1 MRQIS
6 ELDPNSSAA
15 CVPFNAAP
23 IAASSLNLQ
32 RAKRRRSGTVIQVR
46 QAAEHN
52 GNGKAHP
59 NNDNYRANSIDN
71 ETAEGDDICPT
82 LVEEPSQT
90 DDEGEQRAPGAFG
103 AQKRRRKIGEARH
116 DIQKRLQWYYDQ
128 KQSKYK
134 HIVQAGRVGFVP
146 LIAASNGAIHKET
159 KVILSMAAHRI
170 ADRSGTSASG
180 VMGWLRA
187 RVSVA
192 ILRAASM
199 QLRYERGGNRRRNLG
214 IYNVANVGAEVFRV

>member
-1 MRQIS
+1 MTHSIEPDS
-6 ELDPNSSAA
+6 NPSTAPA
-15 CVPFNAAP
+15 PYNAVP
-23 IAASSLNLQ
+23 IAAPSLNPQ
-32 RAKRRRSGTVIQVR
+32 RSKRRRSGTVIQVG
-46 QAAEHN
+46 QVSEDN
-52 GNGKAHP
+52 NGKAHP
-59 NNDNYRANSIDN
+59 NNGNFRANSIDN
-71 ETAEGDDICPT
+71 ETAGADDIHPI
-82 LVEEPSQT
+82 PAGDSSQT
-90 DDEGEQRAPGAFG
+90 EDEDEQRALGTDG
-103 AQKRRRKIGEARH
+103 VQRRRRKIGEARH

-128 KQSKYK
+128 KQTKYK

-170 ADRSGTSASG
+170 AERSGTPTSG

-199 QLRYERGGNRRRNLG
+199 QLRYERGNNRRRNLG
-214 IYNVANVGAEVFRV
+214 IYNVENVGAEVFRV